1 MIPMKR
7 YLLYP
12 LTFSLLLT
20 SASANASIA
29 NTSKANHLKS
39 GPSKIILAGFLDG
52 ITDIKETVEDAR
64 DSVET
69 TNETTTDTIDAAH
82 ETNEAVGNSREIIQ
96 QGGESQESTV
106 IEQTEVLETT
116 EESEATET
124 GDSF

>member
-1 MIPMKR
+1 MKR
-7 YLLYP
+7 HLLYP
-12 LTFSLLLT
+12 LTFCLLLA
-20 SASANASIA
+20 SASAKASIP
-29 NTSKANHLKS
+29 NTSEASNLKS
-39 GPSKIILAGFLDG
+39 GASKIILAGFLDG

-64 DSVET
+64 DTVET

-82 ETNEAVGNSREIIQ
+82 ETNEAVGNSRKIIQ

-116 EESEATET
+116 EESETTET

>member
-1 MIPMKR
+1 MKR
-7 YLLYP
+7 HLLYP
-12 LTFSLLLT
+12 LTFCLLLAG
-20 SASANASIA
+20 ASANASIPDA
-29 NTSKANHLKS
+29 SKVNNLKS
-39 GPSKIILAGFLDG
+39 GASKIILAGFLDG

-64 DSVET
+64 DTVET

-82 ETNEAVGNSREIIQ
+82 ETNEAVGNSQEIIK

-116 EESEATET
+116 EESEAAET